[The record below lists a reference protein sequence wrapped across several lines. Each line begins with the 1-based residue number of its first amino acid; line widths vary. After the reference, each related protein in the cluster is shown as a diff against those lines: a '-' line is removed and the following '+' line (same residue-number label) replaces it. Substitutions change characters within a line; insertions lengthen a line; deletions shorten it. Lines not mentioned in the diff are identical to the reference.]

1 MDNEYIQSIISRTK
15 AQKEA
20 NRKAL
25 IDLQDKLSSFKNQ
38 LYNFDNDLQQTKIK
52 FSEITGDTDTETR
65 IKPMMSA
72 NMRLIA
78 S

>member
-1 MDNEYIQSIISRTK
+1 MDSQYIQNIISRTK

-20 NRKAL
+20 NRLAL
-25 IDLQDKLSSFKNQ
+25 IDLQEKLSSFKNQ
-38 LYNFDNDLQQTKIK
+38 LYNFDNDLHQTKIK
-52 FSEITGDTDTETR
+52 FSEITGDTDTDVR

>member
-1 MDNEYIQSIISRTK
+1 MDSQYIQNIISRTK

-20 NRKAL
+20 NRLAL
-25 IDLQDKLSSFKNQ
+25 IDLQEKLSSFKNQ
-38 LYNFDNDLQQTKIK
+38 LYNFGNDLHQTKIK
-52 FSEITGDTDTETR
+52 FSEITGDTDTEIR